1 MELAKPKA
9 SCQQCFYDNT
19 SHMVLCDNPFTVS
32 SQRARQLIEDSAIVL
47 MYAVTLGEAVEQEID
62 KLFMDKEITRGLALD
77 SAVAVATANY
87 TKQLIDMLDEAGA
100 DKGYKAAWIMN
111 PGTGDWPSGQMANIA
126 QAVHAEQIGVSLLP
140 SGMLMPR
147 KTVTGV
153 IGGIYMNALNMMIFP
168 MVFCSIVMGICSI
181 GNAKTTG
188 KITGYSMIFF
198 LCTTA
203 IASAVGIIIPRL
215 IRLGKGVHFEMAT
228 SDIQATEM
236 TSILD
241 TIKNLIPSN
250 PVKAFA
256 EGNMLQVLVFAVVV
270 GFTLIAVGEKGQPLL
285 NVIDSLNEVCL
296 KVISTVMYFTPI
308 GVFCT
313 IVPVVEANGTKTI
326 VSLAT
331 QLIILY
337 VAFYGFAI
345 VVYGGAVKLIGK
357 TSPVKF
363 FKAIMPAALNAF
375 GTCSSSATIP
385 ISKRCVEK
393 ELGVSNQISSIA
405 IPLGATVNM
414 DAVSILM
421 SFMIMFFANA
431 CGINV
436 SISMMVIILL
446 ANVLLSV
453 GTPGIP
459 GGAIASF
466 AALATMAGLPAGVMG
481 VYISINTLC
490 DMGATCVNVIG
501 DMAGCVVLQEKIKLE
516 EN

>member
-1 MELAKPKA
+1 
-9 SCQQCFYDNT
+9 
-19 SHMVLCDNPFTVS
+19 
-32 SQRARQLIEDSAIVL
+32 
-47 MYAVTLGEAVEQEID
+47 
-62 KLFMDKEITRGLALD
+62 
-77 SAVAVATANY
+77 
-87 TKQLIDMLDEAGA
+87 
-100 DKGYKAAWIMN
+100 
-111 PGTGDWPSGQMANIA
+111 
-126 QAVHAEQIGVSLLP
+126 
-140 SGMLMPR
+140 
-147 KTVTGV
+147 
-153 IGGIYMNALNMMIFP
+153 MNALNLMIFP
-168 MVFCSIVMGICSI
+168 LVFCSIVMGICSI
-181 GNAKTTG
+181 GNIRTTG
-188 KITGYSMIFF
+188 KITGSAMIFF
-198 LCTTA
+198 LTTTA
-203 IASAVGIIIPRL
+203 LASLAGLIIPRL
-215 IRLGKGVHFEMAT
+215 IHLGKGVSFEMAT
-228 SDIQATEM
+228 SDIQATDM
-236 TSILD
+236 SNILD

-250 PVKAFA
+250 PIAAFA
-256 EGNMLQVLVFAVVV
+256 NGNMLQVLVFAVIV
-270 GFTLIAVGEKGQPLL
+270 GFALIAVGEKGNPLVK
-285 NVIDSLNEVCL
+285 VIDSLNEVCL

-313 IVPVVEANGTKTI
+313 IVPVVEANGTETI
-326 VSLAT
+326 ISLAT

-337 VAFYGFAI
+337 IAFFGFAI
-345 VVYGGAVKLIGK
+345 VVYGLAVKIIGK
-357 TSPVKF
+357 ESPVRF

-385 ISKRCVEK
+385 ISKQCME
-393 ELGVSNQISSIA
+393 EDMGVSNQITSIA

-466 AALATMAGLPAGVMG
+466 AALATMAGLPAGIMG

-501 DMAGCVVLQEKIKLE
+501 DLACCVVLKEKIKLKKD
-516 EN
+516 

>member
-1 MELAKPKA
+1 
-9 SCQQCFYDNT
+9 
-19 SHMVLCDNPFTVS
+19 
-32 SQRARQLIEDSAIVL
+32 
-47 MYAVTLGEAVEQEID
+47 
-62 KLFMDKEITRGLALD
+62 
-77 SAVAVATANY
+77 
-87 TKQLIDMLDEAGA
+87 
-100 DKGYKAAWIMN
+100 
-111 PGTGDWPSGQMANIA
+111 
-126 QAVHAEQIGVSLLP
+126 
-140 SGMLMPR
+140 
-147 KTVTGV
+147 
-153 IGGIYMNALNMMIFP
+153 
-168 MVFCSIVMGICSI
+168 
-181 GNAKTTG
+181 
-188 KITGYSMIFF
+188 
-198 LCTTA
+198 
-203 IASAVGIIIPRL
+203 
-215 IRLGKGVHFEMAT
+215 MAT

-241 TIKNLIPSN
+241 TVKNLIPSN
-250 PVKAFA
+250 PVAAFA
-256 EGNMLQVLVFAVVV
+256 NGNMLQVLVFAVII
-270 GFTLIAVGEKGQPLL
+270 GFTLLAIKEKGEPLL
-285 NVIDSLNEVCL
+285 HLIDSCNEVCL
-296 KVISTVMYFTPI
+296 KIISTVMYFTPI

-326 VSLAT
+326 LSLAT

-337 VAFYGFAI
+337 ATFYGFALI
-345 VVYGGAVKLIGK
+345 IYGGSVKLLGK

-385 ISKRCVEK
+385 ISKQCVEE
-393 ELGVSNQISSIA
+393 ELGVSNKITSIT

-436 SISMMVIILL
+436 SISMMIIILL

-501 DMAGCVVLQEKIKLE
+501 DLAACVVLKEKIKLDE
-516 EN
+516 

>member
-1 MELAKPKA
+1 MKKFYTWYQKHITGAIFIGLILGILTGLFLAGRFEP
-9 SCQQCFYDNT
+9 
-19 SHMVLCDNPFTVS
+19 VLTV
-32 SQRARQLIEDSAIVL
+32 
-47 MYAVTLGEAVEQEID
+47 T
-62 KLFMDKEITRGLALD
+62 
-77 SAVAVATANY
+77 
-87 TKQLIDMLDEAGA
+87 
-100 DKGYKAAWIMN
+100 
-111 PGTGDWPSGQMANIA
+111 
-126 QAVHAEQIGVSLLP
+126 SLLG
-140 SGMLMPR
+140 S
-147 KTVTGV
+147 
-153 IGGIYMNALNMMIFP
+153 IYMNALNMMIFP
-168 MVFCSIVMGICSI
+168 LVFCSIIMGITSI
-181 GNAKTTG
+181 GNARTTG

-198 LCTTA
+198 LGTTGL
-203 IASAVGIIIPRL
+203 ASLAGLIIPRL
-215 IRLGKGVHFEMAT
+215 IHLGKGVEFEMAT

-241 TIKNLIPSN
+241 TVKNLIPSN
-250 PVKAFA
+250 PVAAFA
-256 EGNMLQVLVFAVVV
+256 NGNMLQVLVFAVII
-270 GFTLIAVGEKGQPLL
+270 GFTLLAIKEKGEPLL
-285 NVIDSLNEVCL
+285 HLIDSCNEVCL
-296 KVISTVMYFTPI
+296 KIISTVMYFTPI

-326 VSLAT
+326 LSLAT

-337 VAFYGFAI
+337 VTFYGFALI
-345 VVYGGAVKLIGK
+345 IYGGSVKILGK

-385 ISKRCVEK
+385 ISKQCVE
-393 ELGVSNQISSIA
+393 EDLGVSNKITSIT

-436 SISMMVIILL
+436 SISMMIIILL

-501 DMAGCVVLQEKIKLE
+501 DLAACVVLKEKIELDK
-516 EN
+516 

>member
-1 MELAKPKA
+1 MKSFYEWYRKHITGAIFGGLILGILTGLFLAGRFKVVLTA
-9 SCQQCFYDNT
+9 T
-19 SHMVLCDNPFTVS
+19 SVLGS
-32 SQRARQLIEDSAIVL
+32 
-47 MYAVTLGEAVEQEID
+47 
-62 KLFMDKEITRGLALD
+62 
-77 SAVAVATANY
+77 
-87 TKQLIDMLDEAGA
+87 
-100 DKGYKAAWIMN
+100 
-111 PGTGDWPSGQMANIA
+111 
-126 QAVHAEQIGVSLLP
+126 
-140 SGMLMPR
+140 
-147 KTVTGV
+147 
-153 IGGIYMNALNMMIFP
+153 IYMSALNMMIFP
-168 MVFCSIVMGICSI
+168 LVFCSIVMGIASI
-181 GNAKTTG
+181 GSARTTG
-188 KITGYSMIFF
+188 KITGAAMLFF

-203 IASAVGIIIPRL
+203 LASFVGLIIPRL
-215 IRLGKGVHFEMAT
+215 IRLGKGVSFKMAT
-228 SDIQATEM
+228 SDIQATKM
-236 TSILD
+236 DSILD
-241 TIKNLIPSN
+241 TVKGLIPSN
-250 PVKAFA
+250 PVSAFA
-256 EGNMLQVLVFAVVV
+256 EGNMLQVLVFALIM
-270 GFTLIAVGEKGQPLL
+270 GFTLTAIGEK
-285 NVIDSLNEVCL
+285 VIDSCNEACL
-296 KVISTVMYFTPI
+296 KIISTVMYFTPI

-326 VSLAT
+326 ISLAT

-337 VAFYGFAI
+337 VAFFGFAF
-345 VVYGGAVKLIGK
+345 VVYGGAVSILGK

-385 ISKRCVEK
+385 LSKSCVED
-393 ELGVSNQISSIA
+393 ELGVPNQISSIT

-431 CGINV
+431 CGVHV
-436 SISMMVIILL
+436 SIPMMIIILL

-501 DMAGCVVLQEKIKLE
+501 DMAGCVVLKEKIEIEK
-516 EN
+516 

>member
-1 MELAKPKA
+1 
-9 SCQQCFYDNT
+9 
-19 SHMVLCDNPFTVS
+19 
-32 SQRARQLIEDSAIVL
+32 
-47 MYAVTLGEAVEQEID
+47 
-62 KLFMDKEITRGLALD
+62 
-77 SAVAVATANY
+77 
-87 TKQLIDMLDEAGA
+87 
-100 DKGYKAAWIMN
+100 
-111 PGTGDWPSGQMANIA
+111 
-126 QAVHAEQIGVSLLP
+126 
-140 SGMLMPR
+140 
-147 KTVTGV
+147 
-153 IGGIYMNALNMMIFP
+153 
-168 MVFCSIVMGICSI
+168 
-181 GNAKTTG
+181 
-188 KITGYSMIFF
+188 MIFF

-285 NVIDSLNEVCL
+285 NVIDSLNEVYL